1 MNLSKPHKFCA
12 ALIMKKEVFPLAKNK
27 EKAFKPQMM
36 KGSRRA
42 PVLESEA
49 PVDEEMMGKRRV
61 SREGFAW
68 CLYLMGTHLFR
79 MVGLSCLVSMC
90 CATVVLAP
98 AAITGAMR
106 GFLVLLRGR
115 GGLFWADF
123 REEFRDQFGKKL
135 GLWLLLMLLPV
146 AVGLWGY
153 MLGISP
159 SAVKWIVG
167 VGMLLSLVLQSYF
180 MVMTAALELP
190 VETVLKNAVLLL
202 FLEWRTTI
210 VFLMLFA
217 ILIAAAYLTFPF
229 CVPLLCFLLI
239 GCIMLLVCQ
248 QVRRIILRRGLYL
261 PQEKENVEI
270 CEEAE
275 EGDTQ

>member
-1 MNLSKPHKFCA
+1 
-12 ALIMKKEVFPLAKNK
+12 MKKEVFPLAKNK

-36 KGSRRA
+36 KGATRS
-42 PVLESEA
+42 PVLESET

-79 MVGLSCLVSMC
+79 MVGLSCLLSLC
-90 CATVVLAP
+90 CATVILAP

-135 GLWLLLMLLPV
+135 GLWLLMMLLPV
-146 AVGLWGY
+146 AVGLWGH
-153 MLGISP
+153 MLGLSP
-159 SAVKWIVG
+159 SAVKWIIG
-167 VGMLLSLVLQSYF
+167 VGALLSLVLQSYF
-180 MVMTAALELP
+180 LVMTAALELP
-190 VETVLKNAVLLL
+190 AETVLKNAVLLL
-202 FLEWRTTI
+202 LLEWRTTI
-210 VFLMLFA
+210 VFLVLFA
-217 ILIAAAYLTFPF
+217 AMIAAAYLTFPF

-248 QVRRIILRRGLYL
+248 QVRRVILRRGLYL
-261 PQEKENVEI
+261 PAEKEIVEF
-270 CEEAE
+270 CEDAE